1 LGKAAGADLL
11 GGKVTLP
18 LIYLMAKDTSIV
30 PMVQRVLLDGNY
42 DTVSQH
48 ELRDAL
54 VRGGA
59 LEQARDMADQYAE
72 NARAALDDLPDSEY
86 SESLR
91 ALPTYVLKRD
101 R

>member
-1 LGKAAGADLL
+1 MSADASMS
-11 GGKVTLP
+11 P
-18 LIYLMAKDTSIV
+18 L
-30 PMVQRVLLDGNY
+30 VQRVLHDGNY
-42 DTVSQH
+42 DQVSQD

-54 VRGGA
+54 DRSGA
-59 LEQARDMADQYAE
+59 LERARAMADQYAE

-86 SESLR
+86 ADSLR

>member
-18 LIYLMAKDTSIV
+18 LIYLMTAEPSTCT
-30 PMVQRVLLDGNY
+30 MVQRVLLDGTY
-42 DTVSQH
+42 ETVRQ
-48 ELRDAL
+48 EDLREAMARTGVLEKARAL
-54 VRGGA
+54 
-59 LEQARDMADQYAE
+59 ADEYAE

-86 SESLR
+86 CDSLR